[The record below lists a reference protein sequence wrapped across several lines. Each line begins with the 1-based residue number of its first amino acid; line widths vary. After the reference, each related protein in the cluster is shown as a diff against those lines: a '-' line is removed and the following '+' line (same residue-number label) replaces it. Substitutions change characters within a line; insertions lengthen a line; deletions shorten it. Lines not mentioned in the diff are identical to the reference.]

1 MNDTLDQHASSQ
13 HGLVPRPY
21 RTLERYVSRF
31 ELPQPM
37 ATDTECLT
45 RIDTQKTCGSLMRFG
60 DDAPKKY
67 DLSSLKVLGTVG
79 ERCMAIVS

>member
-37 ATDTECLT
+37 ATDTGMSHED
-45 RIDTQKTCGSLMRFG
+45 RHSE
-60 DDAPKKY
+60 
-67 DLSSLKVLGTVG
+67 DL
-79 ERCMAIVS
+79 